1 MAKKLFLILN
11 VVCATA
17 FSQNLELSALTV
29 NPELSQ
35 GADSVLRNEEITLDL
50 SDPGKLKTT
59 ISRVVTVYNKVG
71 LGDVAAYAYYGN
83 NSKVNDIEAV
93 IYDMAGREKDKVK
106 KRDFKDDI
114 SNHGRWQGVPCQDH
128 SSSPDVGH

>member
-71 LGDVAAYAYYGN
+71 LGDVAAYAHYDN

-93 IYDMAGREKDKVK
+93 IYDMTGREKDKVK
-106 KRDFKDDI
+106 KRDF
-114 SNHGRWQGVPCQDH
+114 REFECTF
-128 SSSPDVGH
+128 